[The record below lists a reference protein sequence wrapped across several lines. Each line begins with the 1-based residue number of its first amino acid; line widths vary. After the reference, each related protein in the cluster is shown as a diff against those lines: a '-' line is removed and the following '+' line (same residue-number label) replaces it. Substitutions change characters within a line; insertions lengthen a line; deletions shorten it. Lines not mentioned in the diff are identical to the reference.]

1 MNIYPRK
8 TEKAYGQS
16 LKDIYVFE
24 VPTDANKQQIIESV
38 QSQYKVT
45 VTNVKTLIQSGKA
58 VRVSRGKRAHPGI
71 TNRKDLKK
79 AYVTLAKGDS
89 IKVFDEVKEAEPA
102 TKAVKKEKK

>member
-16 LKDIYVFE
+16 LNNIYVFD
-24 VPTDANKQQIIESV
+24 VPTTANKQQILAAVET
-38 QSQYKVT
+38 QF
-45 VTNVKTLIQSGKA
+45 NVKTTNIKTLVQSGKA
-58 VRVSRGKRAHPGI
+58 VRVSRGKRAHPGV

-89 IKVFDEVKEAEPA
+89 IKIFDEAAAEPE